1 MITDDQTQQNLR
13 VPFLIHSAAALLI
26 GLGAALPF
34 NATAADAAAAEAD
47 VVRVETGALKGARSV
62 DVVSF
67 KNIPYAAPPVGDRRW
82 RAPAPAAAWTDV
94 RDASKYGNDC
104 MQNRMSWDKTTSTQ
118 PMSEDCLNL
127 NVWAPV
133 TATPASKLP
142 VMVWVHG
149 GGFVSGSG
157 TAPVMD
163 GSTLVA
169 HGILV
174 VTFNY
179 RLGRFGFFAHPALS
193 AESPDATLGNYG
205 FMDQIAALQWIK
217 RNIKA
222 FGGDPDNV
230 TVFGQSAGG
239 DSINNLMLAAPAK
252 GLFQKAIVMSG
263 GGRTVWKSLHD
274 DGPSGPSAE
283 SIGQAFAASAG
294 IAKGKDDAAAL
305 RAIPAAR
312 VQGSINLL
320 NQEAKTYTGPIIDGK
335 LVTSSVADGFAAG
348 RQARIPYLVGATNS
362 ELGFLPGIFL
372 KPMSKPLVE
381 KLGDDLDKVVDAYGS
396 RDIFDL
402 NIVSDVTFV
411 EPARY
416 LAATAS
422 SVQPTYLY
430 RFSYV
435 SEAKKKGSK
444 GAAHATDIP
453 YVFGNL
459 SATGDKVTDADRQA
473 AQLIEDYWTA
483 FAKTGVPKVTGQA
496 AWPAY
501 NKKDD
506 KLLEISDTGAAV
518 VDAAAPGIDA
528 LTQHFSKH

>member
-1 MITDDQTQQNLR
+1 MVMDDQTQQISR
-13 VPFLIHSAAALLI
+13 AQFLIRSAAALLMSVGTI
-26 GLGAALPF
+26 LPF
-34 NATAADAAAAEAD
+34 SATAADAAPEAN
-47 VVRVETGALKGARSV
+47 VVRVETGALRGANNI
-62 DVVSF
+62 DVISF

-94 RDASKYGNDC
+94 RDASQYGNDC
-104 MQNRMSWDKTTSTQ
+104 MQNRMGWDKTTSKQ
-118 PMSEDCLNL
+118 PLSEDCLNL
-127 NVWAPV
+127 NVWAPAS
-133 TATPASKLP
+133 ATPASKLP

-157 TAPVMD
+157 TAAVMD
-163 GSTLVA
+163 GSPLVA
-169 HGILV
+169 RGVIV

-179 RLGRFGFFAHPALS
+179 RLARFGFFAHPALS
-193 AESPDATLGNYG
+193 AESPDGALANYG

-222 FGGDPDNV
+222 FGGNPDNV

-239 DSINNLMLAAPAK
+239 DSINNLMLAGPAK

-263 GGRTVWKSLHD
+263 GGRTVWKSLRE

-283 SIGQAFAASAG
+283 SIGQAFATSAG
-294 IAKGKDDAAAL
+294 IAKGKDDVAAL
-305 RAIPAAR
+305 RAIPASKI
-312 VQGSINLL
+312 QGSISLL
-320 NQEAKTYTGPIIDGK
+320 NPEAKTYTGPILDGK
-335 LVTSSVADGFAAG
+335 IVTSSVADGFAAG
-348 RQARIPYLVGATNS
+348 RQAKVPYLVGSTSN

-381 KLGDDLDKVVDAYGS
+381 KLGDDLDKIVDAYGS
-396 RDIFDL
+396 RDVFDVS
-402 NIVSDVTFV
+402 IVSDVTFV

-422 SVQPTYLY
+422 SAQPTYLY

-435 SEAKKKGSK
+435 TEAKLKGSK

-453 YVFGNL
+453 YIFGNL
-459 SATGDKVTDADRQA
+459 AATGDKVSDEDRQMVKVL
-473 AQLIEDYWTA
+473 QDYFTA
-483 FAKTGVPKVTGQA
+483 FAKTGVPNVAGQA

-501 NKKDD
+501 SKKDD
-506 KLLEISDTGAAV
+506 KLLEFSDKGAAV
-518 VDAAAPGIDA
+518 AAAATPAVEA